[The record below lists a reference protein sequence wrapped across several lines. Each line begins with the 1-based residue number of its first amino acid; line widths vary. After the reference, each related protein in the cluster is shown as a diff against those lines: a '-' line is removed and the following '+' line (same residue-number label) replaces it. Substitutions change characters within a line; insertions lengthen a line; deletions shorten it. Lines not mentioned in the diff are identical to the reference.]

1 MFKLDLENAE
11 IKLPTSIGSQREKA
25 MVPYSSTVA
34 RKIPWMEEPGR
45 LQSMGLLR
53 VRHDWVTS
61 LSLSTFMHW
70 RRKWQPTPVFLPEE
84 SHGRRSVVGGSPWGR
99 TESDMTEATWQQW
112 IIEEA
117 REFQKT
123 VTFALLTI
131 PKLLTVWI
139 TANCGKFLKR
149 WEYQTTL
156 PAFWEICMQVKKQ
169 QLEPEVEQRTV
180 SK

>member
-1 MFKLDLENAE
+1 
-11 IKLPTSIGSQREKA
+11 
-25 MVPYSSTVA
+25 
-34 RKIPWMEEPGR
+34 
-45 LQSMGLLR
+45 
-53 VRHDWVTS
+53 
-61 LSLSTFMHW
+61 MHW

-99 TESDMTEATWQQW
+99 TESDMTEVTWQQW

-156 PAFWEICMQVKKQ
+156 PAF
-169 QLEPEVEQRTV
+169 
-180 SK
+180 